1 MAILERMKILENRIL
16 HSCNEIYSDQLHR
29 PFPLVLVNN
38 QVLEINLVPK
48 KTCPGDCVY
57 CPYKATTRKT
67 VDREHFYPVNKVLNE
82 IGRHLHKDK
91 MIEQII
97 ISGFGEPAL
106 NADVH
111 QIIHNIKNLITKPIT
126 INSCGSLLWRES
138 VRHDLLCADCVHI
151 NIDAAE
157 KSVFKNVN
165 RFLLMVPFSRYLD
178 GMITFR
184 QRFKGKFVINV
195 TLLEGLNTNENHLQR
210 LSTLIKHL
218 DPTMVNIKTFSDDTG
233 TINFRVDK
241 QKIEDFASYFGN
253 IAFVKGS

>member
-1 MAILERMKILENRIL
+1 
-16 HSCNEIYSDQLHR
+16 
-29 PFPLVLVNN
+29 
-38 QVLEINLVPK
+38 
-48 KTCPGDCVY
+48 
-57 CPYKATTRKT
+57 
-67 VDREHFYPVNKVLNE
+67 
-82 IGRHLHKDK
+82 
-91 MIEQII
+91 
-97 ISGFGEPAL
+97 
-106 NADVH
+106 
-111 QIIHNIKNLITKPIT
+111 
-126 INSCGSLLWRES
+126 
-138 VRHDLLCADCVHI
+138 
-151 NIDAAE
+151 
-157 KSVFKNVN
+157 
-165 RFLLMVPFSRYLD
+165 MVPFSRYLD